1 MLSSKY
7 MKTITLKDAPDL
19 SLEMEYSGPVCGIDE
34 AGRGPLAGPVIA
46 ACVHIPAAALSQ
58 PFWTQVTDSKKL
70 TEARREALYEHI
82 VAHTVYGIADASAAE
97 IDSLNIHH
105 ATLLAM
111 KRAHA
116 QMRRDFS
123 DLGPVAALVDGKF
136 GPALDCAVKTVV
148 KGDSTSLSI
157 AAASILAKVTR
168 DRIMMALHAEYP
180 HYGWDSNAGYGT
192 PVHMAGLKTHGVTP
206 HHRRSYAPVREA
218 A

>member
-1 MLSSKY
+1 
-7 MKTITLKDAPDL
+7 MKTITLQDAPDL

-58 PFWTQVTDSKKL
+58 PFWAQVTDSKKL
-70 TEARREALYEHI
+70 TETRREALYEHI
-82 VAHTVYGIADASAAE
+82 VGHTVFGIADASAAE

-116 QMRRDFS
+116 QMRRDFAA
-123 DLGPVAALVDGKF
+123 LMPVAALVDGKF
-136 GPALDCAVKTVV
+136 GPVLDCAVKAVV

-157 AAASILAKVTR
+157 ATASILAKVTR
-168 DRIMMALHAEYP
+168 DRIMAALHAEYP

-192 PVHMAGLKTHGVTP
+192 PVHMAGLKVHGLTP

-218 A
+218 EERLRA